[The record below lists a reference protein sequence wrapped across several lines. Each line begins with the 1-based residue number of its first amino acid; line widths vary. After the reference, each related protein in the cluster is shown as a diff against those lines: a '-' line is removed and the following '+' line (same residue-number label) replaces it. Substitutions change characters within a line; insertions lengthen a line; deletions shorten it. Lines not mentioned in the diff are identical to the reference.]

1 MQMALAFYL
10 GVLQGYGPST
20 DLTVLRDRVA
30 GILLGN
36 VLMSLVFSTIWP
48 VSARAQAQG
57 ALAGA
62 IRKLGALLEGQ
73 GASQSGARLA
83 VAQAFGKARQLASIG
98 FFETV
103 ALPGAP
109 APHDAT
115 FDTVDRLAAKVFVV
129 IEQPAAGAA
138 QACRI
143 EDEAAAAWLS
153 AYAEG
158 LATDRQLIP
167 RLSAPVT
174 AADEPRAEMP
184 LPDRSAIAAR
194 MLLRAEIEGM
204 AGHDA

>member
-1 MQMALAFYL
+1 
-10 GVLQGYGPST
+10 
-20 DLTVLRDRVA
+20 
-30 GILLGN
+30 
-36 VLMSLVFSTIWP
+36 
-48 VSARAQAQG
+48 
-57 ALAGA
+57 LAGA
-62 IRKLGALLEGQ
+62 LRKLGALLEGQ

-115 FDTVDRLAAKVFVV
+115 FDTVDRVAAKVFVV
-129 IEQPAAGAA
+129 IEQPVAARAA
-138 QACRI
+138 LACRI

-158 LATDRQLIP
+158 LATDRGPIP
-167 RLSAPVT
+167 RLPAPVA
-174 AADEPRAEMP
+174 AADEPRPEMP